1 MKQSTQVYLV
11 IFLIIALLAFILS
24 SAFASVAVIDNT
36 NSTKLTTIEND
47 GFEPHD
53 IKSVEVII
61 PKPQNTTHN
70 NTTSSIQNFTDD
82 LLDLADEKWNDL
94 W

>member
-1 MKQSTQVYLV
+1 MKQSTKVYLL
-11 IFLIIALLAFILS
+11 IFLIVSVMAFVLS
-24 SAFASVAVIDNT
+24 SVFASVAVIDNT

-47 GFEPHD
+47 RFEPHD

-61 PKPQNTTHN
+61 PKPQNITQN
-70 NTTSSIQNFTDD
+70 NTTSSIENFTEDIID
-82 LLDLADEKWNDL
+82 IADNTWNDL